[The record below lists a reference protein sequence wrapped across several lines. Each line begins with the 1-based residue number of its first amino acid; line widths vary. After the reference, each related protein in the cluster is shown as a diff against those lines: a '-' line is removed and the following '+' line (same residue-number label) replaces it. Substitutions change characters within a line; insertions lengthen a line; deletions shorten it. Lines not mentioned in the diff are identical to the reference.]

1 MTLSIM
7 TVWRMTFSIMR
18 VGIMTFSIT
27 KLTTLT
33 VSTTAVSMIAFSI
46 VTLSITVKRKCYAE
60 CRGTILD
67 SCTDSQYK
75 SDYIQHNDTKY
86 NRKAQNVMLS
96 VVAPY

>member
-1 MTLSIM
+1 M
-7 TVWRMTFSIMR
+7 
-18 VGIMTFSIT
+18 
-27 KLTTLT
+27 
-33 VSTTAVSMIAFSI
+33 
-46 VTLSITVKRKCYAE
+46 TLSITVKRKCYAE

-75 SDYIQHNDTKY
+75 SSWHDYIQHNDTKY